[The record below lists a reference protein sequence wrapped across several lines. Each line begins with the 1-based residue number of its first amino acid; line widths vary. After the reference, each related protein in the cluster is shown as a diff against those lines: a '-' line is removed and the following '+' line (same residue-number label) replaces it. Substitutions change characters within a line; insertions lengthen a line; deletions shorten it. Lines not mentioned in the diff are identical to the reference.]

1 MCATNSFR
9 EGRTGCSTM
18 GTTRVG
24 NHGVYLYSFAFDTT
38 ARKQAAH
45 SQLALAHCTLN
56 SKCVTVNVCR

>member
-9 EGRTGCSTM
+9 EGRVECSTM

-24 NHGVYLYSFAFDTT
+24 NHGAYLYSFAFDTT

-45 SQLALAHCTLN
+45 SQPRALYAEFEVRN
-56 SKCVTVNVCR
+56 G